1 MNIEEVK
8 EPNQRIKRVRDI
20 VGGFGADLVMDCSGH
35 PSAGPEGIEMLRD
48 GGTYVEMG
56 QFTDA
61 GSIATSWHRIC
72 AKDLNVL
79 GSWGFTANDLPL
91 GVAMLDRARDRYP
104 WLDMQTLYPFDEDG
118 VSRAVKDAMAM
129 KTVKSTIVPGRSSC
143 DPGRTPSARP
153 RERVPIGACIYLAV
167 GDNDVWPSTTILS
180 KSMSIFPSTIGSR
193 GNISEGGY
201 HGCFSTTPFWTA
213 FATNFPI
220 SSPSKGTSFLSLSYL

>member
-1 MNIEEVK
+1 
-8 EPNQRIKRVRDI
+8 
-20 VGGFGADLVMDCSGH
+20 
-35 PSAGPEGIEMLRD
+35 
-48 GGTYVEMG
+48 MG
-56 QFTDA
+56 QSELWPVFLLLFTGKQAQVRRQDFA
-61 GSIATSWHRIC
+61 P
-72 AKDLNVL
+72 
-79 GSWGFTANDLPL
+79 GF
-91 GVAMLDRARDRYP
+91 
-104 WLDMQTLYPFDEDG
+104 F
-118 VSRAVKDAMAM
+118 
-129 KTVKSTIVPGRSSC
+129 
-143 DPGRTPSARP
+143 SARP